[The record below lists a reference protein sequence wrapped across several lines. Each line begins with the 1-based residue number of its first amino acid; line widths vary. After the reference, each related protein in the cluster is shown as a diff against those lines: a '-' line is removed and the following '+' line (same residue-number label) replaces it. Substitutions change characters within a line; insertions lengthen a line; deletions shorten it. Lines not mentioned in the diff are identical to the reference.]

1 MSDNPLDGISLHG
14 VPLEEKLKSL
24 VDQECSRQFQ
34 ETVLEKK
41 RLMAPI
47 HCKSKYRPTKEK
59 NGMARE
65 LTQSEINSQYL
76 DKNLMKCKTQKEF
89 VICLLLS
96 GALPVTNAG
105 LFREFKEKYSISL
118 HKIKRATS
126 ITAINTLMARLE
138 STELSKYIEFG
149 KQEKVRDDGK
159 RMTVKTYR
167 MRQQGLELKPKEA
180 FELAKKRIAVEKK
193 SWEKVREDDSFTKSP
208 ILNDIPPLSDN
219 LKYNVPEYPGEEDI
233 TWEPITDTHIDKPP
247 IVSRE
252 PRLTAMTFEG
262 VKVHIH
268 THDKYDVVNWH
279 ITRSKTSDGFT
290 ISATFSGNFKSS

>member
-1 MSDNPLDGISLHG
+1 MSDNPLDGITLHG
-14 VPLEEKLKSL
+14 VPIEDKLKSM
-24 VDQECSRQFQ
+24 VDEECSRQFQ

-89 VICLLLS
+89 VICILLS
-96 GALPVTNAG
+96 GGTYTNND
-105 LFREFKEKYSISL
+105 LFEEFIGN
-118 HKIKRATS
+118 H
-126 ITAINTLMARLE
+126 TAIHKVKPIHKVKRTRSVSTIAVMMVRLE
-138 STELSKYIEFG
+138 QTELSKYIEFA

-193 SWEKVREDDSFTKSP
+193 SWEKVREDNSFTKSP
-208 ILNDIPPLSDN
+208 ILNEIPPLSDN
-219 LKYNVPEYPGEEDI
+219 LKYNVPEYPGEKDI

-247 IVSRE
+247 IVSIEATEMNLDIDASVSSVSIKIRKS
-252 PRLTAMTFEG
+252 TNG
-262 VKVHIH
+262 GHQISVSVK
-268 THDKYDVVNWH
+268 
-279 ITRSKTSDGFT
+279 
-290 ISATFSGNFKSS
+290 